1 MVGANIEYIGSARRM
16 GLALHKL
23 AGEPQLPLRIQ
34 FGSDAHFLVS
44 GQAKQTLADAAKHE
58 EVSRSTDREEIDGK
72 AWVRDVL
79 LGSGNFNAAE

>member
-1 MVGANIEYIGSARRM
+1 M

-34 FGSDAHFLVS
+34 FGSDSHFLVS
-44 GQAKQTLADAAKHE
+44 GQAMQTLADAEKYE

-72 AWVRDVL
+72 AWVREKL
-79 LGSGNFNAAE
+79 LGYSNFKEAE